1 MINFQDLIDKVKG
14 KKSVEVKEH
23 HRKQNNK
30 DVIVDAYTK
39 LIEKSDNETA
49 NKGEGESDLD
59 DLDNLDS
66 PEDSGLEMHDDDSER
81 EEDLEIDPDEKI
93 EFTKLE
99 KSLLAK
105 IKDDEVNGLIEKIK
119 KSNKEED
126 WRQLYDKY
134 MGILY
139 YQANKYKTSNIPYN
153 LVLLQAKTLMLKAV
167 NTFDPKRGAKF
178 NTHLTNYLKK
188 LYRFVNENANIA
200 KIPEQRVRKI
210 KAYNWAYA
218 KLEAKLGR
226 PPIDIEMADELSWP
240 IKEIARLKDELSR
253 KEVLNF
259 GTDYSYG
266 DLGINSSKIDTVI
279 RAVYLDASPDEKVVM
294 EHITNIKN
302 KPQLSVRDLSKKLKQ
317 PENKIKYM
325 ISNIKKNI
333 IEYA

>member
-1 MINFQDLIDKVKG
+1 MVDFQEIIDRVKG
-14 KKSVEVKEH
+14 KKSVKVKEH

-39 LIEKSDNETA
+39 LIEKTEAKEPDENLEI
-49 NKGEGESDLD
+49 ESDLD
-59 DLDNLDS
+59 DLDNLDA
-66 PEDSGLEMHDDDSER
+66 PEDSGLEMHDSPD
-81 EEDLEIDPDEKI
+81 EEDLEVDPDEKI
-93 EFTKLE
+93 TFTKVE
-99 KSLLAK
+99 KSLLGK
-105 IKDDEVNGLIEKIK
+105 IKDEEVNGLIIKIK
-119 KSNKEED
+119 KSNKEDD

-153 LVLLQAKTLMLKAV
+153 LILLQAKALMLKAV
-167 NTFDPKRGAKF
+167 QTFDPKRGTKF

-210 KAYNWAYA
+210 KAYNWAFA

-226 PPIDIEMADELSWP
+226 PPIDVEMSDELSWP
-240 IKEIARLKDELSR
+240 IKEITRLKDELSR
-253 KEVLNF
+253 KEVIDF

-266 DLGINSSKIDTVI
+266 DLGINSSKIDTI
-279 RAVYLDASPDEKVVM
+279 IKAVYLDATPEEKVVM

-302 KPQLSVRDLSKKLKQ
+302 KPQLSVKELSKKLRL
-317 PENKIKYM
+317 PENKVKYI
-325 ISNIKKNI
+325 ISTIKKNI
-333 IEYA
+333 IEHA

>member
-1 MINFQDLIDKVKG
+1 MINIQDLIDKVKG
-14 KKSVEVKEH
+14 KKVVEVKEH

-30 DVIVDAYTK
+30 DVVVDAYTK
-39 LIEKSDNETA
+39 YIEKTEPKPEDIT
-49 NKGEGESDLD
+49 DID
-59 DLDNLDS
+59 DFDNLDS
-66 PEDSGLEMHDDDSER
+66 PEDSGLEMHTDVEDEDD
-81 EEDLEIDPDEKI
+81 DLEIDPNEKV
-93 EFTKLE
+93 EFTKVE

-119 KSNKEED
+119 KSNKEDD
-126 WRQLYDKY
+126 WKQLFNKY

-139 YQANKYKTSNIPYN
+139 YQANKYKTNNIPYN
-153 LVLLQAKTLMLKAV
+153 LILLHTKSLMVKAV
-167 NTFDPKRGAKF
+167 STFDPKRGTKF

-226 PPIDIEMADELSWP
+226 APIDIEMSDELSWP
-240 IKEIARLKDELSR
+240 IKEINRLKDELSR
-253 KEVLNF
+253 KEVINF
-259 GTDYSYG
+259 GTDYAYG
-266 DLGINSSKIDTVI
+266 DLGITSSKIDTVLK
-279 RAVYLDASPDEKVVM
+279 AVYLDATPEEKVVM

-302 KPQLSVRDLSKKLKQ
+302 KPQLSISQLSKKLKL

-333 IEYA
+333 VAYA